1 MDALNHRIP
10 SKRRLER
17 GSAFA
22 ETLFV
27 LPVIILLLFGLAD
40 FSLVFHDYLA
50 ASNAARAAVRAATLS
65 TIPCDKNERLQFGLT
80 RANTML
86 NEVQAVSKNVLIQHA
101 ELNNGELCQKGL
113 IGTEIT
119 VTKSLTFLSS
129 FTSVLQFPPVTFTV
143 KAFSMNENGN

>member
-1 MDALNHRIP
+1 MDSLKHRLA
-10 SKRRLER
+10 KRRSER

-50 ASNAARAAVRAATLS
+50 ASNAARAAVRASSLS
-65 TIPCDKNERLQFGLT
+65 TIPCVANDRRTAGVN

-86 NEVQAVSKNVLIQHA
+86 LEVDAVAKNVTIDHA
-101 ELNNGELCQKGL
+101 ELGAIKLCDKGL
-113 IGTEIT
+113 IGAEIT
-119 VTKSLTFLSS
+119 VTKNLTFLST
-129 FTSVLQFPPVTFTV
+129 FTSVLQFPPVKFTV
-143 KAFSMNENGN
+143 KAFAMNENGN

>member
-1 MDALNHRIP
+1 MDALNRIAT
-10 SKRRLER
+10 KRRLER

-50 ASNAARAAVRAATLS
+50 ASNAARAAVRASSLS
-65 TIPCDKNERLQFGLT
+65 TIPCVPNDRVQAGLT

-101 ELNNGELCQKGL
+101 ELNNNDLCQKGL
-113 IGTEIT
+113 IGATIT
-119 VTKSLTFLSS
+119 VTKNLTFLST
-129 FTSVLQFPPVTFTV
+129 FTSVLQFPPVKFTV
-143 KAFSMNENGN
+143 KAFAMNENGN